1 MHKQVSFTYRI
12 FFVLS
17 VSIAVEKSDG
27 DATVPYED
35 IFDWLLFLCG
45 LIVEIPMPMMAVRC
59 LLQCAYSAGEEANLE
74 DTTYDC
80 FDQTCTLFAEA
91 IGQSSEKGTALQAII
106 GTLHRCHVFGDESRA
121 SLNQAI
127 LGYCSQMLTKDEQY
141 RSICLYS
148 RIFWQEACEEE
159 KTKQVVKDAD
169 SVITALKRCIK
180 LASAAQRRA
189 NILKRLGK
197 NIETV
202 CFHSSY
208 RFSVCVAYQVGL
220 YVELLNNYLYYFD
233 KGNNQISKSV
243 LQQFIDLVAN
253 ETVEGSLVDKDL
265 KGCSL
270 Q

>member
-1 MHKQVSFTYRI
+1 MVFNGLKLVRCISECHPRTESSI
-12 FFVLS
+12 VLS

-35 IFDWLLFLCG
+35 IFDWLLYLCG

-59 LLQCAYSAGEEANLE
+59 LLQCAYSASEEANLE

-80 FDQTCTLFAEA
+80 FEQTCTLFEEA

-127 LGYCSQMLTKDEQY
+127 LGYCSQMLTKDEQC

-169 SVITALKRCIK
+169 SVMTALKRCIK

-202 CFHSSY
+202 CFSFIVPILSLCCLPG
-208 RFSVCVAYQVGL
+208 RTVCGA
-220 YVELLNNYLYYFD
+220 VEQLPLLF
-233 KGNNQISKSV
+233 
-243 LQQFIDLVAN
+243 
-253 ETVEGSLVDKDL
+253 
-265 KGCSL
+265 
-270 Q
+270 